1 MLVDDLKTLSND
13 QFISYELLREYL
25 VRRINSKLLSPVLSS
40 LNFDYVQQYFQQ
52 DSRVNRYE
60 ISTALVLYRCK
71 VPMEDD
77 I

>member
-60 ISTALVLYRCK
+60 ISTAFVLYRCK